1 MTTGTTKT
9 KTDPEEEEKLE
20 VEKLEVAI
28 VQDEEWFGM
37 RDEYQKDKQSGIFD
51 HTSAQISIEDN
62 EDINSFVH
70 GDKAKKSKTSS
81 SGG

>member
-37 RDEYQKDKQSGIFD
+37 RDEY
-51 HTSAQISIEDN
+51 
-62 EDINSFVH
+62 
-70 GDKAKKSKTSS
+70 
-81 SGG
+81 